1 MANDQKL
8 REVFF
13 ESKFDDFMSFDEF
26 KEKVGDRE
34 VRDIDVSEMEV
45 DRRSEGGSRMTDKQ
59 KKFAALAEPK
69 DKITFADKIVGATK
83 KNNKVRKAK
92 DGAYG
97 GGNYGG
103 DEVIASGSCKGTGA
117 AIRGTKFI
125 GVR

>member
-8 REVFF
+8 REAFF
-13 ESKFDDFMSFDEF
+13 ESQFDDFMSFDEF
-26 KEKVGDRE
+26 KEKVGNRDVRE
-34 VRDIDVSEMEV
+34 IDMSEMEV
-45 DRRSEGGSRMTDKQ
+45 DRRSTGGSRMTDKQ
-59 KKFAALAEPK
+59 KKFAALAEPT
-69 DKITFADKIVGATK
+69 DEITFADKIVGATK

-97 GGNYGG
+97 GGDYGG
-103 DEVIASGSCKGTGA
+103 DEVIASSSCKGAGA